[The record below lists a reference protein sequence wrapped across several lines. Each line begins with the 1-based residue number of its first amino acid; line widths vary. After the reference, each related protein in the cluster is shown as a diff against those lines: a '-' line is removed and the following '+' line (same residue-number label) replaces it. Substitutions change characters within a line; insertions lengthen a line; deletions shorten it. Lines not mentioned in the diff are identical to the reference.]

1 MRNFKLQLY
10 NFKQGL
16 TMDDL
21 DIDRVVTSHMV
32 STDQFSEKEL
42 VNSLKESLTPFT
54 YKKEVKVLLEAMQ
67 QEIEAKPLTYEL
79 KDLYR
84 KVERQNYG
92 LLYRDPLNKIL
103 DIINLEDDQAKME
116 HIINDLSIYD
126 YVPEIRAYLY
136 NINKSPIDRQ
146 NMTHAGKAEPIYSIV
161 EKIEDG
167 HLVYVAD
174 RWFHLGENQVQQ
186 TLVENHINNN
196 DRIRLIRMLEHAM
209 ATADITGNDIN
220 FEIDGNLT
228 IGVSTKDGSL
238 SLNGQKA
245 DGETTLENLFN
256 SPIIPYLKKDFYPI
270 ILAVKENVD
279 KFVELDV
286 AMKVSNILK
295 PTVECYAF
303 NYKDK
308 MYLYNIDRRVGS
320 SWFQY
325 ESVTTL
331 INDISKELD
340 YDITPFFEN
349 KLSKELK
356 VLRTLEEQEQKI
368 EMKIKEVNESI
379 EELKDNKELLEEDKN
394 LKMAFDNLLIH
405 KHNLTKDLL
414 KIKEERSDA
423 KRTMI
428 VNK

>member
-1 MRNFKLQLY
+1 
-10 NFKQGL
+10 
-16 TMDDL
+16 
-21 DIDRVVTSHMV
+21 
-32 STDQFSEKEL
+32 
-42 VNSLKESLTPFT
+42 
-54 YKKEVKVLLEAMQ
+54 MQ

-186 TLVENHINNN
+186 TLVENHINDN